1 VISVLKIELRKGR
14 VIWLPRRRRWV
25 CFGSGAKEN
34 CMSHDR
40 EGVLEYIRAQV
51 TIRVFILL

>member
-1 VISVLKIELRKGR
+1 MKIELRKGR